1 VFEAV
6 ANPDAHSIE
15 GEAGEYSPRRVPR
28 SLLRAIGI
36 DVRHLHSSRS
46 ALPYLVAALAMCFY
60 LPYGTWAISHALGL
74 ANGGS
79 GQITLVMVIGG
90 LGVTA
95 VIIGFDALIISYVP
109 VNLNDLEDSQ
119 APLIGKLSRTM
130 IALRLVIAV
139 VMVGVFT
146 IPTLLF
152 FFQRETTADLASQN
166 QQTVAAYIAHGP
178 PAQVQAQIN
187 KLTNEETSDPNA
199 VLALENRASA
209 LDQASA
215 SDYQLALQ
223 DSEGKGLT
231 HLTGCPV
238 GGDCWALQQKS
249 QQEAS
254 EAKGLRQQAQSL
266 QASQKAQLSNDAS
279 EVTTLTQKRNS
290 DIQAFTDAQSN
301 NTGLGAR
308 TKSLVSLAFH
318 DPFGIGLAA
327 AIILAVA
334 TLLELAVLG
343 IKVTASRNSE
353 YELSIARDARRAMK
367 SETELDSTADGIA
380 AAAIATLRTDPG
392 LLQGVIQSRRRR
404 LEQMLQSRVGTEQ
417 PRTLAVPFDIETSEQ
432 PNTPVNGSRSVPVA
446 PSTTPVVRLD
456 MGPPEQPD
464 ALVSSA
470 RMDPVQPL
478 TTSED
483 GPHTETIDHPS
494 APGDRPDV
502 RRIGQRSS
510 LDLPPLL
517 TSQVPKMSS
526 SGQIAVLAVLGG
538 FALVM
543 AIWGLA

>member
-1 VFEAV
+1 VFEAD
-6 ANPDAHSIE
+6 ANSI
-15 GEAGEYSPRRVPR
+15 GTATSGYSPGAVPR
-28 SLLRAIGI
+28 SLLRPIGI
-36 DVRHLHSSRS
+36 DVRHLRTSRI

-79 GQITLVMVIGG
+79 GQITLVMVIGA
-90 LGVTA
+90 LCVTG
-95 VIIGFDALIISYVP
+95 VIIGFDALIISHVP
-109 VNLNDLEDSQ
+109 VNINDLEDSQ
-119 APLIGKLSRTM
+119 APLIGKLSGTM

-166 QQTVAAYIAHGP
+166 QQTIAAYVAHGP
-178 PAQVQAQIN
+178 PAQIQAQIN
-187 KLTNEETSDPNA
+187 KLTNLETSDPNS

-223 DSEGKGLT
+223 DSAGNGLT
-231 HLTGCPV
+231 HLSGCPV

-254 EAKGLRQQAQSL
+254 EAKAVRQQAQSL

-279 EVTTLTQKRNS
+279 EVTTLTQRRNS
-290 DIQAFTDAQSN
+290 DIQSFSESQNN

-334 TLLELAVLG
+334 TMLELAVLG
-343 IKVTASRNSE
+343 IKVAASRNSE
-353 YELSIARDARRAMK
+353 YELSVARDARRALK
-367 SETELDSTADGIA
+367 SETELDSAADAIA
-380 AAAIATLRTDPG
+380 ADAMATARIDPG
-392 LLQGVIQSRRRR
+392 LREAVVRSRRRR
-404 LEQMLQSRVGTEQ
+404 LEQLLQSRVGPLEQ
-417 PRTLAVPFDIETSEQ
+417 PSTLVDPFDMGPLEQ
-432 PNTPVNGSRSVPVA
+432 PNTIVNGPSIRPVG
-446 PSTTPVVRLD
+446 PPTTPVGRPD
-456 MGPPEQPD
+456 MGPLEQPN
-464 ALVSSA
+464 AVVSGSSTG
-470 RMDPVQPL
+470 PVEPPA
-478 TTSED
+478 T
-483 GPHTETIDHPS
+483 PV
-494 APGDRPDV
+494 DRPYV
-502 RRIGQRSS
+502 RSGQRNS

-517 TSQVPKMSS
+517 TSRVPAMSS
-526 SGQIAVLAVLGG
+526 AGRVTALAVLACFGV
-538 FALVM
+538 AMM
-543 AIWGLA
+543 AIWGLG

>member
-1 VFEAV
+1 
-6 ANPDAHSIE
+6 
-15 GEAGEYSPRRVPR
+15 
-28 SLLRAIGI
+28 
-36 DVRHLHSSRS
+36 
-46 ALPYLVAALAMCFY
+46 MCFY

-79 GQITLVMVIGG
+79 GRITLVMIIGA

-109 VNLNDLEDSQ
+109 VNVNDLDDSD
-119 APLIGKLSRTM
+119 APLLGKLSGTM

-166 QQTVAAYIAHGP
+166 QQTIAAYIAHGP

-187 KLTNEETSDPNA
+187 NLTNQETSDPNG

-231 HLTGCPV
+231 HLSGCPV

-254 EAKGLRQQAQSL
+254 EAKALRQQAQAL
-266 QASQKAQLSNDAS
+266 QASQKAQLANDAA
-279 EVTTLTQKRNS
+279 EVTTLTQRRNG
-290 DIQAFTDAQSN
+290 DIQSFTQAQNN

-308 TKSLVSLAFH
+308 TKSLVSLAVH
-318 DPFGIGLAA
+318 DPFGIGLSA

-343 IKVTASRNSE
+343 IKVSASRNSE
-353 YELSIARDARRAMK
+353 YELSIARDARRALK
-367 SETELDSTADGIA
+367 AETELDSAAD
-380 AAAIATLRTDPG
+380 AISAEAMATVRADPDLREA
-392 LLQGVIQSRRRR
+392 VFHSRRRR
-404 LEQMLQSRVGTEQ
+404 LEQMLQSRLGPLAPPSTPADPVDIGTTEQ
-417 PRTLAVPFDIETSEQ
+417 PITHVTS
-432 PNTPVNGSRSVPVA
+432 PRIGPVGPL
-446 PSTTPVVRLD
+446 TTPVDPLD
-456 MGPPEQPD
+456 TGPVDEPD
-464 ALVSSA
+464 ALVNGP
-470 RMDPVQPL
+470 RMGPVVPL
-478 TTSED
+478 TTAADRSRTAFERPNEP
-483 GPHTETIDHPS
+483 GET
-494 APGDRPDV
+494 GDRPDV
-502 RRIGQRSS
+502 RLIRQRSS

-517 TSQVPKMSS
+517 TSQVPAMSS
-526 SGQIAVLAVLGG
+526 AGRVTALAVLACFTLAIV
-538 FALVM
+538 
-543 AIWGLA
+543 IWGLG

>member
-1 VFEAV
+1 M
-6 ANPDAHSIE
+6 
-15 GEAGEYSPRRVPR
+15 
-28 SLLRAIGI
+28 LRAIGI
-36 DVRHLHSSRS
+36 DVRHIRTSRS

-79 GQITLVMVIGG
+79 GQITLVMVIGA
-90 LGVTA
+90 LGVTG

-109 VNLNDLEDSQ
+109 VNVDDLENSE
-119 APLIGKLSRTM
+119 APLIGKLSGTM

-166 QQTVAAYIAHGP
+166 QQAIAAYVAHGP
-178 PAQVQAQIN
+178 PAQIQAQIN
-187 KLTNEETSDPNA
+187 TLTNQETSDPNA

-209 LDQASA
+209 LDLASA

-231 HLTGCPV
+231 HLSGCPV
-238 GGDCWALQQKS
+238 GGDCSALQQKS

-254 EAKGLRQQAQSL
+254 EAKALRQQAQSL
-266 QASQKAQLSNDAS
+266 QASQKAQLSNAAS
-279 EVTTLTQKRNS
+279 EVTTLTQRRNS
-290 DIQAFTDAQSN
+290 DIQSFSEAQTN

-353 YELSIARDARRAMK
+353 YELSVARDARRALK
-367 SETELDSTADGIA
+367 SETELDSAADAIA
-380 AAAIATLRTDPG
+380 AEATATLSIDPG
-392 LLQGVIQSRRRR
+392 LREAVIQSRRRR
-404 LEQMLQSRVGTEQ
+404 LERMLHSRVGPLEPPSRLTE
-417 PRTLAVPFDIETSEQ
+417 PLDVGTPAQ
-432 PNTPVNGSRSVPVA
+432 PNTLVNGPRIVSVGP
-446 PSTTPVVRLD
+446 PTTPVDRLD
-456 MGPPEQPD
+456 MGPREQRNALVNGPRVGPVEPHTTSADRPRTGPIEQPD
-464 ALVSSA
+464 KS
-470 RMDPVQPL
+470 
-478 TTSED
+478 
-483 GPHTETIDHPS
+483 
-494 APGDRPDV
+494 GDRPDV
-502 RRIGQRSS
+502 GRIGQRSS
-510 LDLPPLL
+510 LELPTLL
-517 TSQVPKMSS
+517 TAQVPGLSS
-526 SGQIAVLAVLGG
+526 AGRVAAVAVLGG
-538 FALVM
+538 FVALGL
-543 AIWGLA
+543 ALWGLG